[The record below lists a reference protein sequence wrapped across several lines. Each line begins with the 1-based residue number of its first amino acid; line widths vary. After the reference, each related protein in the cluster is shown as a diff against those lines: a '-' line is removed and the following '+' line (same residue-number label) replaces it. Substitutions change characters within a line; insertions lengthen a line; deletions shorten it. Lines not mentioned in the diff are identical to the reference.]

1 MARNRA
7 QFQSLRK
14 ALKSLNV
21 ATNTFDKA
29 KGKVVTKFKI
39 DVKTSTIDK
48 VLGMTE
54 KFPDAARVAFKK
66 TLEVLANDL
75 LATLDENME
84 AAAWNWNGDT
94 RDIID
99 TGALRDS
106 GKVFVDGED
115 IVITY
120 SEDYAA
126 IVHFGGYI
134 RSGFNPEI
142 QIYYPPRPW
151 VTATLTGDGP
161 VPGFDFDGELRR
173 NFFMFLGQSALKEL
187 L

>member
-21 ATNTFDKA
+21 ATNTFDKT

-48 VLGMTE
+48 VLSMTE

-75 LATLDENME
+75 LF
-84 AAAWNWNGDT
+84 
-94 RDIID
+94 
-99 TGALRDS
+99 S
-106 GKVFVDGED
+106 
-115 IVITY
+115 
-120 SEDYAA
+120 
-126 IVHFGGYI
+126 
-134 RSGFNPEI
+134 
-142 QIYYPPRPW
+142 
-151 VTATLTGDGP
+151 
-161 VPGFDFDGELRR
+161 
-173 NFFMFLGQSALKEL
+173 
-187 L
+187 